1 MKEVQNKV
9 DEAKKLNDELKK
21 ELEGYDSE
29 TKEEFQ
35 GYEVKEE
42 KPEKKKQ
49 KKNSETDRK
58 ENCDRGSDHHTTSN
72 SGYFRNVGN
81 WEKFSFWR

>member
-9 DEAKKLNDELKK
+9 DEAKTLNDELKK

-49 KKNSETDRK
+49 KKKVST
-58 ENCDRGSDHHTTSN
+58 
-72 SGYFRNVGN
+72 
-81 WEKFSFWR
+81 

>member
-29 TKEEFQ
+29 
-35 GYEVKEE
+35 
-42 KPEKKKQ
+42 
-49 KKNSETDRK
+49 
-58 ENCDRGSDHHTTSN
+58 
-72 SGYFRNVGN
+72 
-81 WEKFSFWR
+81 SFYI

>member
-49 KKNSETDRK
+49 KKKKTDRK

-72 SGYFRNVGN
+72 SGCFRNVGN

>member
-49 KKNSETDRK
+49 KIGRA
-58 ENCDRGSDHHTTSN
+58 H
-72 SGYFRNVGN
+72 V
-81 WEKFSFWR
+81 

>member
-49 KKNSETDRK
+49 KKKLLPKESPLKQRK
-58 ENCDRGSDHHTTSN
+58 
-72 SGYFRNVGN
+72 NVQIN
-81 WEKFSFWR
+81 KFMQWNQLPIKKEFQFIGF

>member
-21 ELEGYDSE
+21 ELEGFDSE

-35 GYEVKEE
+35 GYEIKEE
-42 KPEKKKQ
+42 KPAKKKQ
-49 KKNSETDRK
+49 K
-58 ENCDRGSDHHTTSN
+58 NCDRGSDYYFTSN
-72 SGYFRNVGN
+72 SSYFRNVGN
-81 WEKFSFWR
+81 WEKLTFRQ

>member
-21 ELEGYDSE
+21 ELEGRE
-29 TKEEFQ
+29 A
-35 GYEVKEE
+35 GEE
-42 KPEKKKQ
+42 KAKEKE
-49 KKNSETDRK
+49 NSETDRK

>member
-42 KPEKKKQ
+42 KPEKK
-49 KKNSETDRK
+49 RI
-58 ENCDRGSDHHTTSN
+58 TSL
-72 SGYFRNVGN
+72 
-81 WEKFSFWR
+81 

>member
-49 KKNSETDRK
+49 KKKKTPKQIVPQQARLHLSTFQEIL
-58 ENCDRGSDHHTTSN
+58 
-72 SGYFRNVGN
+72 
-81 WEKFSFWR
+81 